1 MSKNGPSHPPEVLQ
15 KECER
20 LGQAE
25 LLAYLRRDVAITELM
40 TVYLSQKGKGY
51 NHGLYCALI
60 PTNQVE
66 RALAAP
72 TWDLILGQGLPGA
85 IRYGLGDDAEVK
97 YLRYGNDD
105 GIEPLVF
112 YREYH
117 GIREDDVEIAEEFRH
132 FHRLYFDRKQ
142 NRYIKIGD
150 SGSETIVATIEPG
163 EVKIRLKEIRQFLA
177 VKEMHLAVMFDYRAE
192 SPLGLDELGLQE
204 GGEDKREGLCVWGLH
219 NGDFGGIGP
228 NRAFS
233 RLLGKRLFPPVSKE
247 NSGFWGYAKEE
258 PKRYVDFIIGVDDDG
273 NEISHT
279 SDPDQLG
286 NGFGANPGSPQYLTP
301 VQFRKQV
308 LDKYYQQ
315 PSKYSV
321 ESGVLRC
328 GGLWLLQ
335 MDNHLDDRVA
345 AWLGDLGRDL
355 PYEEQLHWRS
365 YNIAPVGGVSE
376 TYFRRQLMC
385 IATDSDRPEHEFVR
399 LYHKLREACDETI
412 GWQLLLPLTADDMHY
427 LQSIRVPATDEQKD
441 FDDLILSLTKVLV
454 DSLNEKQLNALIP
467 ADERGNIKGS
477 ISRLE
482 KALNNCGYSGGED
495 HITFLRSLQG
505 LRSAGTAHRKG
516 SNYRKIAEE
525 FDVDSRSL
533 PSVFE
538 GILAR
543 GIRFLEFL
551 EAGARSGKLKPV
563 SEGDHNACRP

>member
-1 MSKNGPSHPPEVLQ
+1 MSAYEPAHPPELLQ
-15 KECER
+15 KERER
-20 LGQAE
+20 LSQTE
-25 LLAYLRRDVAITELM
+25 LLAYLRRDVPMTEM
-40 TVYLSQKGKGY
+40 VTVYLSQKGKGY
-51 NHGLYCALI
+51 DHHLHCALI
-60 PTNQVE
+60 PSDQIEQT
-66 RALAAP
+66 LTHP
-72 TWDLILGQGLPGA
+72 TWDLMLGRGMPGA

-97 YLRYGNDD
+97 YCRYGSDD

-117 GIREDDVEIAEEFRH
+117 GMREDDVEIAEEFRH
-132 FHRLYFDRKQ
+132 FHRLYFDSKQ
-142 NRYIKIGD
+142 NRYIKISD
-150 SGSETIVATIEPG
+150 SGAEATVAAIEPG
-163 EVKIRLKEIRQFLA
+163 QVKIRLKEIRQFLA
-177 VKEMHLAVMFDYRAE
+177 IKEMHLALLFDYRAE

-204 GGEDKREGLCVWGLH
+204 GGEDTRDGLCVWGLH
-219 NGDFGGIGP
+219 YGDYGGIGP
-228 NRAFS
+228 DRAFS
-233 RLLGKRLFPPVSKE
+233 RMLGKRLFAPVSKE
-247 NSGFWGYAKEE
+247 NSGFWGYAKEK
-258 PKRYVDFIIGVDDDG
+258 PKQHVDFIIGVDDDG
-273 NEISHT
+273 NEIGHT

-286 NGFGANPGSPQYLTP
+286 NFFGANSDAPQYLTP

-315 PSKYSV
+315 PSKYTI

-335 MDNHLDDRVA
+335 MDNHLDDCVA
-345 AWLGDLGRDL
+345 VWLGDLGRDL

-385 IATDSDRPEHEFVR
+385 IATDSDRPEHEFGR
-399 LYHKLREACDETI
+399 LYGKLCKSCDETI
-412 GWQLLLPLTADDMHY
+412 GWQILLPLAAEDMHY
-427 LQSIRVPATDEQKD
+427 LQGIRVPSTEEQKD

-454 DSLNEKQLNALIP
+454 DSLNEKELNALIP
-467 ADERGNIKGS
+467 IDGRDDIKGS

-482 KALNNCGYSGGED
+482 RAFSSCGYPGGED
-495 HITFLRSLQG
+495 HIKFLRSLQN

-516 SNYRKIAEE
+516 SNYRKIAQE
-525 FDVDSRSL
+525 FDVGGRSL

-551 EAGARSGKLKPV
+551 EAAARSGKLKPSSKGV
-563 SEGDHNACRP
+563 SDGET